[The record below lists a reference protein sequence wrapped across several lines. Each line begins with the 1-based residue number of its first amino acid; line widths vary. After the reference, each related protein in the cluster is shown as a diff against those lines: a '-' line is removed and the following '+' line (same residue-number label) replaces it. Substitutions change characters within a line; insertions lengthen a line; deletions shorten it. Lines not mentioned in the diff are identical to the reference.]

1 MRQPLKS
8 YIIVF
13 MTYYSSHFCDHVRIN
28 SSLFRKLEISA
39 TINTQIPAL
48 DLGYVDGKSHIV
60 TMPLRLTLI
69 TRPCGLCSRGRH
81 FLRLF
86 VIIRLIEVY
95 YLRTVRNW
103 LRVSWGNWKKILYV
117 LPPVLHRCR
126 RLLIRANCQLTN
138 STFTGSV

>member
-1 MRQPLKS
+1 MRQPLKG

-13 MTYYSSHFCDHVRIN
+13 MTYYSSHFCDHVRVN

-69 TRPCGLCSRGRH
+69 TRPCGFYCSGRLVLLL
-81 FLRLF
+81 FL
-86 VIIRLIEVY
+86 ISTLIALY
-95 YLRTVRNW
+95 YLLPVRNCR
-103 LRVSWGNWKKILYV
+103 RVNWVNWKKILYV
-117 LPPVLHRCR
+117 WPPVLHRCR
-126 RLLIRANCQLTN
+126 RLLIRPN
-138 STFTGSV
+138 